1 MLSKLSRWTKRCV
14 SWKKSKSVLV
24 TELPLNTSEKTVMRT
39 ELIEKAS
46 EVVEDPTV
54 LINMVSKRVRQLNNG
69 RSPLITVVERLG
81 AADIALTEIIE
92 GKIVLD
98 EGEGVRKEE

>member
-1 MLSKLSRWTKRCV
+1 MK
-14 SWKKSKSVLV
+14 
-24 TELPLNTSEKTVMRT
+24 T

-46 EVVEDPTV
+46 EVVEDIPL
-54 LINMVSKRVRQLNNG
+54 LINMVSQRVRQLNNG

-92 GKIVLD
+92 GKIVID
-98 EGEGVRKEE
+98 ESGDEES